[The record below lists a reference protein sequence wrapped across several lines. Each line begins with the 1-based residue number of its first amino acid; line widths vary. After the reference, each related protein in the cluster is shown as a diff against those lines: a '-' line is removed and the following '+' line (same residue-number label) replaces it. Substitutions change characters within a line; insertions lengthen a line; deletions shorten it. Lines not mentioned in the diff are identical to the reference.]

1 MLVEGFRLMAVGMT
15 TVFAFLSLLVVLMYG
30 SAAFFRTFAD
40 SFPEPERAGAKPRP
54 ATAPT
59 PAADAD
65 AELAVVLAAVAA
77 HRARS

>member
-1 MLVEGFRLMAVGMT
+1 MLVEGLRLMAVGMT
-15 TVFAFLSLLVVLMYG
+15 TVFAFLSLLVVLMHG

-40 SFPEPERAGAKPRP
+40 AFPEAAPAPPPRVQAHP
-54 ATAPT
+54 TA
-59 PAADAD
+59 DED